1 VVKGAEQRYTRAWGL
16 EKRDPAEAAYW
27 YALAASDGEAK
38 ALTNLGIIVARG
50 FGTTKPD
57 PVDAMLLWHAAAA
70 RGEVF
75 AMFNLGGLY
84 ERGIGLSVEQNE
96 EPLDKVRSDCDRPVG
111 AALRA
116 ISGPSA
122 RSVSTGARTR
132 ASEAGDLTPTSPAAG
147 A

>member
-1 VVKGAEQRYTRAWGL
+1 MVKGAEQRYTRAWGL

-84 ERGIGLSVEQNE
+84 ERGIGLSVD
-96 EPLDKVRSDCDRPVG
+96 LARARSWYQRA
-111 AALRA
+111 AALNH
-116 ISGPSA
+116 P
-122 RSVSTGARTR
+122 GARGAEAVRGR
-132 ASEAGDLTPTSPAAG
+132 ARIAK
-147 A
+147 

>member
-70 RGEVF
+70 RGEVQS
-75 AMFNLGGLY
+75 
-84 ERGIGLSVEQNE
+84 R
-96 EPLDKVRSDCDRPVG
+96 R
-111 AALRA
+111 ALRTRHRPIGRSRQGA
-116 ISGPSA
+116 QLVPTRRCPQSPGRA
-122 RSVSTGARTR
+122 RR
-132 ASEAGDLTPTSPAAG
+132 
-147 A
+147 